1 MISLE
6 TNELKACPACGQ
18 ALKLHY
24 RFCIRCGQECPIPPV
39 CPEADPDDDEASP
52 GTLPLA
58 VIQVPTTPEP
68 APLAE

>member
-24 RFCIRCGQECPIPPV
+24 RFCIRCGQECPIPLLGLQAE
-39 CPEADPDDDEASP
+39 PEAGEPSPESQPLPDASALELT
-52 GTLPLA
+52 G
-58 VIQVPTTPEP
+58 
-68 APLAE
+68 